1 MTATILVVDDSADD
15 RRLYQR
21 ALKDSDCRLVLT
33 STGEDGFASAVYLKP
48 DLILL
53 DYHLPDMDGIDFIKL
68 LKKYPCP
75 SLPIVVLTGEGN
87 AEVAVEMMKHGA
99 ADYLVKDTAGLY
111 LRLLPTVVER
121 IMAASAQR
129 EETRRLQQETEALL
143 HRNRA
148 LMKNA
153 KDGIHVMDVDGNLL
167 EANDAFYR
175 MLGYTAEETP
185 GLNVAD
191 WNVQWTKEELRAR
204 FKSMVGKSAVFETRH
219 RCKDGTLIDVEI
231 STSGVQIDGRNLF
244 FASSRDIT
252 ERKRA
257 EEELRL
263 SAQLLNS
270 TSDSVFLLDP
280 DGNFLY
286 LNEAAWKSRGY
297 TRDELMAMNVR
308 ELNTPESGKLIAPR
322 LKELLEKGHGIFEAE
337 HRCKDGSIISVEVN
351 SRVIESGGRKLFL
364 SASRDITERKKAE
377 AILKLH
383 KQVIDTSIDGFWVCD
398 MQGYLLDAN
407 EAYAKM
413 SGYAV
418 EELVHMH
425 ISQLEAREQAA
436 DVRAHVAKV
445 IAQGYDRFET
455 RHRHKDGHEIDIEVS
470 TTCMAEQ
477 QRLVVF
483 CRDIGER
490 KNAEQA
496 LLKNEANLRAIL
508 DNSPYLTWLK
518 DTEGRYITI
527 NKVFADYLR
536 LEDAS
541 QVAGKTDL
549 DLQPQELAEKYRA
562 DDAEVMAARQQKHVE
577 EAAFDGNTVHWVETW
592 KTPVIDAQGNV
603 LGTAGF
609 ARDITERKQAEQ
621 ALLQENETGRKQAE
635 EALRI
640 SALRHQLLF
649 ESSRDALMLAAPP
662 SWKFT
667 AANQATLQLF
677 GAASHA
683 EFTALG
689 PWDVS
694 PERQPDGR
702 LSSEGA
708 QEMLAIAIRD
718 GSNSF
723 EWEHRRLN
731 GETFS
736 ADVLITRQEVGG
748 ELFVQAT
755 VRDITER
762 KQTAAELHRLNRALR
777 LLSACNTAL
786 VHAAE
791 EEPLLA
797 KICQLVVETGGY
809 HMAWIGMAEY
819 DQEKSVHPVAQCGF
833 EEGYLS
839 NANISWADNT
849 ERGRGPIGIAIR
861 TGVTQINHDFENNP
875 LLAPWREAAL
885 ARGYRSSIAL
895 PLRRG
900 AQTFAVLAIYSATS
914 DSFSIDEVALLEE
927 LADNMSYGISAL
939 RLRIEHDQAVEKL
952 HKSAQEIEGLYNQ
965 APCGYH
971 SLDADSIVRSIND
984 TELAWLGYTRD
995 EVVGKMKFTELISPA
1010 RIPDFQRTF
1019 AQLKQQ
1025 GFVRDIESEQM
1036 RKDGTLFSVLINATA
1051 IYDAD
1056 GNYLMSR
1063 STLVDITKRKQ
1074 AEEKLR
1080 ENDVRLRALVGNL
1093 PGTVFEMMVGEG
1105 GEVSLP
1111 YVSVGV
1117 ATLFGVAAD
1126 ELMSQPELLFSC
1138 VDAEDAPGFEASR
1151 SRSAQTLG
1159 AWDWEGRVN
1168 TAAQQGKWL
1177 SLRATPRRQDDGSI
1191 VWGGVI
1197 LNITQC
1203 KRAELELV
1211 KSQQLLRNL
1220 VVQGEVV
1227 RDDERKR
1234 IARELHDE
1242 LGQLL
1247 TALRMNIALM
1257 RIRLGAC
1264 DMELQTIISRVTGLL
1279 DQSIRCTRHVVS
1291 NLRPAALDMGIV
1303 PAIRWLCDEFTTH
1316 TGTPCVLH
1324 ADETEVQLDEAL
1336 AMTVFRVVQEALTNA
1351 SRYAEASK
1359 VDVAIKLDAD
1369 NIAVTVNDNGKG
1381 FDSSARSK
1389 PASFGL
1395 LGMRE
1400 RAIALGAV
1408 VNIDSA
1414 PQQGTRIS
1422 FVVPNNGS
1430 DMKGSH
1436 P

>member
-1 MTATILVVDDSADD
+1 MSATILVIDDNADD
-15 RRLYQR
+15 QLLYQR
-21 ALKDSDCRLVLT
+21 VFRDSGNDFRLEMAAT
-33 STGEDGFASAVYLKP
+33 AEAGFAYLADADSKRP

-53 DYHLPDMDGIDFIKL
+53 DYNLPDMDGLSFMQR
-68 LKKYPCP
+68 
-75 SLPIVVLTGEGN
+75 LPECVDAPIPVVMLTGERN
-87 AEVAVEMMKHGA
+87 TAVAVEVMKQGA

-111 LRLLPTVVER
+111 LRLLATVVER
-121 IMAASAQR
+121 VMAASAQR

-143 HRNRA
+143 RRNRA

-153 KDGIHVMDVDGNLL
+153 KDGIHVMDVAGNLL

-175 MLGYTAEETP
+175 MLGYTAEEAS

-191 WNVQWTKEELRAR
+191 WNVQWTKEELRAQ

-219 RCKDGTLIDVEI
+219 RRWDGTLIDVEI
-231 STSGVQIDGRNLF
+231 STSGVQIDGRDLF

-252 ERKRA
+252 ERK
-257 EEELRL
+257 
-263 SAQLLNS
+263 
-270 TSDSVFLLDP
+270 
-280 DGNFLY
+280 
-286 LNEAAWKSRGY
+286 
-297 TRDELMAMNVR
+297 M
-308 ELNTPESGKLIAPR
+308 
-322 LKELLEKGHGIFEAE
+322 
-337 HRCKDGSIISVEVN
+337 
-351 SRVIESGGRKLFL
+351 
-364 SASRDITERKKAE
+364 
-377 AILKLH
+377 
-383 KQVIDTSIDGFWVCD
+383 
-398 MQGYLLDAN
+398 
-407 EAYAKM
+407 
-413 SGYAV
+413 
-418 EELVHMH
+418 
-425 ISQLEAREQAA
+425 
-436 DVRAHVAKV
+436 
-445 IAQGYDRFET
+445 
-455 RHRHKDGHEIDIEVS
+455 
-470 TTCMAEQ
+470 
-477 QRLVVF
+477 
-483 CRDIGER
+483 
-490 KNAEQA
+490 AEQA

-562 DDAEVMAARQQKHVE
+562 DDVEVMEARQQKHVE
-577 EAAFDGNTVHWVETW
+577 ESAFDGNTVHWVETY
-592 KTPVIDAQGNV
+592 KTPIIDAQGNV

-609 ARDITERKQAEQ
+609 ARDITERKMAEQ
-621 ALLQENETGRKQAE
+621 AMQQENEAERQHAE

-677 GAASHA
+677 GAASLA

-702 LSSEGA
+702 LSSERA

-723 EWEHRRLN
+723 EWEHQRLN

-736 ADVLITRQEVGG
+736 ADVQITRQEVGG
-748 ELFVQAT
+748 ELFLQAT

-777 LLSACNTAL
+777 LLSACDTVL

-791 EEPLLA
+791 EAPLLA

-833 EEGYLS
+833 EDGYLN
-839 NANISWADNT
+839 NANISWADDT

-861 TGVTQINHDFENNP
+861 TGATQINHDFENNP

-895 PLRRG
+895 PLKIYGR
-900 AQTFAVLAIYSATS
+900 TFATLSIYSAAS
-914 DSFSIDEVALLEE
+914 DSFNSSEVALLEE

-971 SLDADSIVRSIND
+971 SLDADGIVRSIND

-1019 AQLKQQ
+1019 SQLKQQ

-1080 ENDVRLRALVGNL
+1080 KNDVRLRALVGNL
-1093 PGTVFEMMVGEG
+1093 PGTVFEMAVGEG

-1117 ATLFGVAAD
+1117 AALFGATAD
-1126 ELMSQPELLFSC
+1126 ELMSKPESLYGC

-1151 SRSAQTLG
+1151 ARSARTLEV
-1159 AWDWEGRVN
+1159 WDWEGRIN
-1168 TAAQQGKWL
+1168 TATQHGKWL
-1177 SLRATPRRQDDGSI
+1177 SLRATPHRQEDGSV

-1203 KRAELELV
+1203 KRAELELI

-1220 VVQGEVV
+1220 ILQSEMV

-1247 TALRMNIALM
+1247 TALRMNISLM
-1257 RIRLGAC
+1257 RIKLGESDA
-1264 DMELQTIISRVTGLL
+1264 ELQTIISRVTGLL
-1279 DQSIRCTRHVVS
+1279 DQSIRCTRHVVT
-1291 NLRPAALDMGIV
+1291 NLRPVALDMGVV
-1303 PAIRWLCDEFTTH
+1303 PAIRWLCDEFAEH

-1324 ADETEVQLDEAL
+1324 TAETEVHLDEAL
-1336 AMTVFRVVQEALTNA
+1336 EMTAFRVVQEALTNA
-1351 SRYAEASK
+1351 ARYAEASR
-1359 VDVAIKLDAD
+1359 VEVALGQDAG
-1369 NIAVTVNDNGKG
+1369 NFFVTVNDNGKG
-1381 FDSSARSK
+1381 FDCTASRK
-1389 PASFGL
+1389 PQSFGL

-1400 RAIALGAV
+1400 RAIALGGAV
-1408 VNIDSA
+1408 DIHSA

-1422 FVVPNNGS
+1422 FVVS
-1430 DMKGSH
+1430 TDMKGGH